1 MRLLLLISLFAIILP
16 VRAHDKDLV
25 LFQSDSV
32 LHLTIETDFDKI
44 FKNPKDQN
52 QRLEGF
58 IKYTDIEGFS
68 RIVRTRIE
76 PRGGYRL
83 DQSNC
88 RFPPLSL
95 KFPDDNNETV
105 FEDVTKLKLVVH
117 CRKAKRFEQ
126 YVVKEYLCYRL
137 FNLLT
142 DTSFRVRAA
151 RINYVNAPTGDT
163 LYTRFGFFIERTRH
177 IRDRM
182 GCRKVRNKQTNIK
195 WLNDYQAHRLSL
207 FQYMIG
213 NSDWSVYSGHNTK
226 RMKSKGNYYAIPYD
240 FDWSGFVNTTYAVPH
255 PNYDIE
261 DVTDRVYVGKELN
274 KPVFQKV
281 VEEFKQK
288 KPELLH
294 LVEKCPFLD
303 KKNKRQALKYLEVFF
318 ERIKDEKCL
327 NYYFFGRR

>member
-1 MRLLLLISLFAIILP
+1 MRFILILLFVTGFLQASSHGDNLRF
-16 VRAHDKDLV
+16 
-25 LFQSDSV
+25 FQSDSA
-32 LHLTIETDFDKI
+32 LNLTIETDFDKI
-44 FKNPKDQN
+44 LKNPEDQN

-58 IKYTDIEGFS
+58 IKYTDIKGFS

-88 RFPPLSL
+88 KFPPLSL
-95 KFPDDNNETV
+95 KFPDDNNETI

-126 YVVKEYLCYRL
+126 YVVKEYLCYRM

-142 DTSFRVRAA
+142 DSSFKVRPAY
-151 RINYVNAPTGDT
+151 IKYVNAPTGDT
-163 LYTRFGFFIERTRH
+163 LYNRFGFFIERTRH
-177 IRDRM
+177 LRYRV
-182 GCRKVRNKQTNIK
+182 GSRKARNKHINIK
-195 WLNDYQAHRLSL
+195 WLDDYQAHRLSL

-226 RMKSKGNYYAIPYD
+226 RMKSKGNYYAVPYD

-255 PNYDIE
+255 PKYDIK
-261 DVTDRVYVGKELN
+261 DVTDRVYVGKEFN
-274 KPVFQKV
+274 KPVFRKV
-281 VEEFKQK
+281 VEEFKLKQ
-288 KPELLH
+288 PELLN

-303 KKNKRQALKYLEVFF
+303 KKNKRRTLWYLDVFF
-318 ERIKDEKCL
+318 ERIKDKECL
-327 NYYFFGRR
+327 KYYFFGRS